1 MHEDIDNQEGHDWND
16 GHPDHEGE
24 MAVSQ
29 LHRIA
34 EMANM
39 LLDIVGENDELPAWV
54 QYLLGRSYND
64 MSEVFGYIESKS
76 HDDHD
81 LHYDEDGM
89 MLDIDAAPLD
99 ETKKKGLWHNIRAR
113 RKKGKPRLKPGQK
126 GYPKTLNIGK

>member
-1 MHEDIDNQEGHDWND
+1 MQEDIDNQEGYDWNN

-24 MAVSQ
+24 MVVSQ
-29 LHRIA
+29 LHRIV

-39 LLDIVGENDELPAWV
+39 LLDIVGENDEFPAWV

-76 HDDHD
+76 HND

-89 MLDIDAAPLD
+89 MLDIDDEPLD
-99 ETKKKGLWHNIRAR
+99 ETKKKGLWHYIRLR
-113 RKKGKPRLKPGQK
+113 RKKINLV
-126 GYPKTLNIGK
+126 